1 MNKKRILITSLVI
14 TILLAL
20 IGSTWYYLTREDD
33 NTTLTLIEKQW
44 IEKNKNQIYDF
55 GIPTN
60 LPMFSDNGS
69 GVIFDFLNELET
81 KTGLVINKVSY
92 NKTDS
97 NLPEYSLQLKKSLNE
112 KDVLVYKD
120 NYVLVT
126 KNNIKYNSLSEIKN
140 LSIKMLKTEAE
151 EITFYLKDNENLK
164 YTTFGS
170 MDDLINNLSEDNDG
184 IIIPKTEYLDKIL
197 NSKNMNIAYNFN
209 DLSVNYAISL
219 GSNEKLNTIITK
231 FFTKWNQ
238 EFFEKSFNNNFVSL
252 YFKNSG
258 WEALEEQQFRSKTYK
273 YGFIENAPYDTTIN
287 NSLEG
292 INVRLIKTFENIS
305 GVTIELNKYNSYEEL
320 LNAFNE
326 NKIEFYLNATSLDN
340 YNTKTKETASIYD
353 EKLVIVSHNDNDL
366 IIDSANS
373 LKGKKVHVINNAKIA
388 NYLQERG
395 VDVILSNNVD
405 TMLNKIDKNSIVALE
420 KLSYNYYKNK
430 KLSNYKI
437 DYEFDLKDSYN
448 FIFRNIDKNNVFIDF
463 YNFYL
468 TFINERVTINN
479 VLFSLTNIKENKS
492 LVGEVIGVSI
502 ISLLFIG
509 VIIIVK
515 KIKQSSKFRFK
526 KKLTKDEKLKY
537 IDMLTSLKNRNFLND
552 NISIWDESEIYP
564 QSIIVIDLN
573 NIAYIN
579 DNYGHTEGD
588 EVIKEAANVL
598 IKNQLL
604 STEIIRTNG
613 NEFLI
618 YLVGYEEKQV
628 VAYIKKLNR
637 ELKTLSHGFGAAS
650 GYSMINDGI
659 KTIDDAINEATIDMR
674 NNKEELM
681 K

>member
-1 MNKKRILITSLVI
+1 MNKKRILIMSLVI

-20 IGSTWYYLTREDD
+20 IGSTWYYLTSEDD

-60 LPMFSDNGS
+60 LPMFSDEGS
-69 GVIFDFLNELET
+69 GVIFDFLNELES
-81 KTGLVINKVSY
+81 KTGLVINEVSY
-92 NKTDS
+92 NKADGT
-97 NLPEYSLQLKKSLNE
+97 LPEYSLQLKKTLNE

-126 KNNIKYNSLSEIKN
+126 KNNIKYNSLNEIKN
-140 LSIKMLKTEAE
+140 LNIKILKNEAE

-170 MDDLINNLSEDNDG
+170 MEDLINNLSDNEDG
-184 IIIPKTEYLDKIL
+184 IIIPKTEYLDKIVS
-197 NSKNMNIAYNFN
+197 NKNMNIAYNFN
-209 DLSVNYAISL
+209 DLAVYYAISL
-219 GSNEKLNTIITK
+219 GNNEKLNTIITK
-231 FFTKWNQ
+231 FYTKWNQ
-238 EFFEKSFNNNFVSL
+238 ESFEKSFNNNFVTL

-273 YGFIENAPYDTTIN
+273 YGFIENAPYDITIN
-287 NSLEG
+287 NSFDG
-292 INVRLIKTFENIS
+292 INVRLIKTFESIS
-305 GVTIELNKYNSYEEL
+305 GTTIELNKYSSYKEL
-320 LNAFNE
+320 LNAFNNNE
-326 NKIEFYLNATSLDN
+326 IDFYLNATSLDN
-340 YNTKTKETASIYD
+340 YNSKTKETSSIYD

-395 VDVILSNNVD
+395 VDVILSNSVD
-405 TMLNKIDKNSIVALE
+405 AMLNKIDENSIVALE
-420 KLSYNYYKNK
+420 KLSYNYYKDK
-430 KLSNYKI
+430 KLNNYKI

-479 VLFSLTNIKENKS
+479 VLFSLTNIKEDES
-492 LVGEVIGVSI
+492 LFSELIGISI
-502 ISLLFIG
+502 MSLLFISLIV
-509 VIIIVK
+509 VIK
-515 KIKQSSKFRFK
+515 KIKQSNSFKFK
-526 KKLTKDEKLKY
+526 KKLSKDEKLKY

-579 DNYGHTEGD
+579 DNYGHAEGD
-588 EVIKEAANVL
+588 EVIKEAANIL

-628 VAYIKKLNR
+628 VSYIKKLNR
-637 ELKTLSHGFGAAS
+637 ELKILSHGFGAAS

-674 NNKEELM
+674 NNKEELI